1 MSTPYQHHPHQRS
14 SLINT
19 ALNAPYSTT
28 CQPIFFNSRQSQRLS
43 SFLKPYSIWRHY
55 SQHYHLSNHF
65 LACRVILRLSDPL
78 VIRWAPRHPALARHN
93 RFHLKAHLRLRT
105 THQHHNTHQYRSILQ
120 HHNIHRHHSTCLHR
134 LSKLLP
140 RQSKRRLV
148 RGSQSL
154 HTDLFLLKDLSLQCP
169 HRGPPPHRNLPP
181 RRELPSQKNL
191 PLQGGP
197 FPHRDLSLHTD
208 LPP

>member
-1 MSTPYQHHPHQRS
+1 
-14 SLINT
+14 
-19 ALNAPYSTT
+19 
-28 CQPIFFNSRQSQRLS
+28 
-43 SFLKPYSIWRHY
+43 
-55 SQHYHLSNHF
+55 
-65 LACRVILRLSDPL
+65 
-78 VIRWAPRHPALARHN
+78 
-93 RFHLKAHLRLRT
+93 
-105 THQHHNTHQYRSILQ
+105 
-120 HHNIHRHHSTCLHR
+120 